1 VKRLVVLLSI
11 FAVLPAAAH
20 ADGCPVSTCGDG
32 SSSEA
37 LPGSQLFV
45 VRPLG
50 PQGPLVAYDTS
61 TGSRRFA
68 LPQGRLSG
76 DGRTFVSFAF
86 AKGHTTVGRYDT
98 RDGRFLG
105 ASAVPGRAI
114 VGTVSFDGRWAVLY
128 RLGRGNVSRIAL
140 LDTRRGV
147 VARSIALRGSYE
159 AEALSPNGR
168 LLFLI
173 HWNRAGYDLKTYD
186 FAKGQ
191 LRPTT
196 LADPDEK
203 MTGNAATAIS
213 SRDGHWLLTLYVEND
228 GGAFVHALDLRT
240 GVAHCIDLPWQ
251 RMQFVG
257 PATAVLALSP
267 DGRRLYASDPLLG
280 RVATIDLRSLRV
292 VHNQGF
298 APNSTELAAGAGLTA
313 AVSPKGRVLVFTR
326 GSALWL
332 YDTAYNVVR
341 GPFKVEAPGIVG
353 VGFALYDG
361 RLTVLR
367 TDGRHVTL
375 DAASGRRVIAE
386 GRVPSGVFAVR
397 AGGVGPLVGYDARAS
412 RPRFLLPDGHAS
424 ADGSR
429 YFAAIPRTPGSTSI
443 ESYSPSSGRLLRTHT
458 VPGRWSLG
466 AVSASG
472 KSIAIARHARGT
484 TWVKVLASGDG
495 HTLRS
500 RALRGVYTLD
510 AVTDA
515 ADKLFLI
522 QHYRNGHYAVRALSF
537 RTGRLWTATLREKGE
552 AEEPVMTGQAAGQVG
567 SSDGRWLLTLYL
579 DTKKRSAFVHALNLR
594 SAYAVCIDLPSNGH
608 ALRQLRDY
616 SLSLA
621 PDGGVYAANGT
632 LGVLARLDLR
642 RQQVTGTTLF
652 GGRTGAG
659 GWSASAISKNGR
671 MLYFASGK
679 RVWSYDTFFDV
690 VRGPQHARSPVVGLA
705 FSKDGRR
712 VFAARADGGVLTLD
726 AAKGT
731 PLAA

>member
-1 VKRLVVLLSI
+1 VKRLVLLLSL

-45 VRPLG
+45 VRALG

-61 TGSRRFA
+61 TGNWRFT
-68 LPQGRLSG
+68 LPQGRLAG
-76 DGRTFVSFAF
+76 DGRSFVSFRF
-86 AKGHTTVGRYDT
+86 AGKRTMIGRYDM

-105 ASAVPGRAI
+105 ASTVPGRAM
-114 VGTVSFDGRWAVLY
+114 VGTVSAQGRWIALL
-128 RLGRGNVSRIAL
+128 RLGRGNVARIAI
-140 LDTRRGV
+140 LDTRRGAV
-147 VARSIALRGSYE
+147 VHTVTLRGSYE
-159 AEALSPNGR
+159 AEALSPDGR

-173 HWNRAGYDLKTYD
+173 HWGRTGYDLRTYD
-186 FAKGQ
+186 FAKRE

-196 LADPDEK
+196 LAEPDEK
-203 MTGNAATAIS
+203 MTGNAATAIA
-213 SRDGHWLLTLYVEND
+213 SRDGHWLLTLYVKGD
-228 GGAFVHALDLRT
+228 GGAFVHALDLRS
-240 GVAHCIDLPWQ
+240 GVAHCIDLPWH

-267 DGRRLYASDPLLG
+267 DGRRLYAAAPMHG

-292 VHNQGF
+292 VHNHGF
-298 APNSTELAAGAGLTA
+298 LPNSAELAAGASLTA
-313 AVSPKGRVLVFTR
+313 AVSANGRMLAFTR
-326 GSALWL
+326 GPALWL
-332 YDTAYNVVR
+332 YDTAYGVLR
-341 GPFKVEAPGIVG
+341 GPLTIGAIG
-353 VGFALYDG
+353 VAGLGFAPVGGHLQ
-361 RLTVLR
+361 VLR
-367 TDGRHVTL
+367 ADGRHVL
-375 DAASGRRVIAE
+375 FDAASGRRVIAE
-386 GRVPSGVFAVR
+386 GRLPSDVFAVR
-397 AGGVGPLVGYDARAS
+397 AGGLGPLVGYDARAGS
-412 RPRFLLPDGHAS
+412 PRFLLPDGRGS

-429 YFAAIPRTPGSTSI
+429 YFAAVPRAPGSTSI
-443 ESYSPSSGRLLRTHT
+443 ESYSPSTGKLLGAYR
-458 VPGRWSLG
+458 VQGRWTLG
-466 AVSASG
+466 AVSATG
-472 KSIAIARHARGT
+472 QSIAIARHARGT
-484 TWVKVLASGDG
+484 TWVKVLSADG
-495 HTLRS
+495 RTLRS
-500 RALRGVYTLD
+500 RALHGVYTLD

-522 QHYRNGHYAVRALSF
+522 QYYRHGHYAVRALSF

-552 AEEPVMTGQAAGQVG
+552 TEQPVMTGEAAGQVG
-567 SSDGRWLLTLYL
+567 SPDGRWLLTLYL

-621 PDGGVYAANGT
+621 PDSGVYAANGT

-642 RQQVTGTTLF
+642 RQEVTGTTIF
-652 GGRTGAG
+652 ATRSPGG
-659 GWSASAISKNGR
+659 GWSASALSKNGR

-690 VRGPQHARSPVVGLA
+690 VRGPQVARTPVVGLA
-705 FSKDGRR
+705 FSADGRR
-712 VFAARADGGVLTLD
+712 VFAARADGGVLTFD

>member
-45 VRPLG
+45 VRALG

-61 TGSRRFA
+61 TGNWRFT
-68 LPQGRLSG
+68 LPQGRLAG
-76 DGRTFVSFAF
+76 DGRSFVSFRF
-86 AKGHTTVGRYDT
+86 AGKRTTISRYDV

-105 ASAVPGRAI
+105 ASTVPGRAI
-114 VGTVSFDGRWAVLY
+114 VGTVSAQGRWVALL
-128 RLGRGNVSRIAL
+128 RLGRGNVARIAI
-140 LDTRRGV
+140 LDTRRGAV
-147 VARSIALRGSYE
+147 VHAVRLRGSYE
-159 AEALSPNGR
+159 AEALSPDGR

-173 HWNRAGYDLKTYD
+173 HWGRTGYDLRTYD
-186 FAKGQ
+186 LAKRE

-196 LADPDEK
+196 LAEPDEK
-203 MTGNAATAIS
+203 MTGNAATAIA
-213 SRDGHWLLTLYVEND
+213 SRDGHWLLTLYVKGD
-228 GGAFVHALDLRT
+228 GGAFVHALDLRS
-240 GVAHCIDLPWQ
+240 GVAHCIDLPWH

-267 DGRRLYASDPLLG
+267 DGRRLYAAAPVHG

-292 VHNQGF
+292 VHNRGF
-298 APNSTELAAGAGLTA
+298 APNAAELAAGAGLTA
-313 AVSPKGRVLVFTR
+313 AVSPNGRMLAFPR
-326 GSALWL
+326 GPALWL
-332 YDTAYNVVR
+332 YDTAYGALR
-341 GPFKVEAPGIVG
+341 GPLSIGATG
-353 VGFALYDG
+353 VAGLGFAPFGG
-361 RLTVLR
+361 RLQVLR
-367 TDGRHVTL
+367 ADGRHVL
-375 DAASGRRVIAE
+375 FDAASGRRVIAV
-386 GRVPSGVFAVR
+386 GRVPADVFAVR
-397 AGGVGPLVGYDARAS
+397 AGGVGPLVGYDARAGS
-412 RPRFLLPDGHAS
+412 PRFLLPDGRGS

-429 YFAAIPRTPGSTSI
+429 YFAAVPRAPGSTSI
-443 ESYSPSSGRLLRTHT
+443 ESYSPSTGKLLRAYR
-458 VPGRWSLG
+458 VQGRWTLG
-466 AVSASG
+466 AVSATG
-472 KSIAIARHARGT
+472 QSIAVAQHARGT
-484 TWVKVLASGDG
+484 TWVKVLAAADG
-495 HTLRS
+495 RTLRS
-500 RALRGVYTLD
+500 RALHGVYTLD

-522 QHYRNGHYAVRALSF
+522 QHDRNGHYAVRALSF

-552 AEEPVMTGQAAGQVG
+552 TEQPVMTGEAAGQVG
-567 SSDGRWLLTLYL
+567 SPDGRWLLTLYL

-621 PDGGVYAANGT
+621 PEGGVYAANGT

-642 RQQVTGTTLF
+642 RQEVTGTTIF
-652 GGRTGAG
+652 ATRSSRG
-659 GWSASAISKNGR
+659 GWSASALSKNGR

-690 VRGPQHARSPVVGLA
+690 VRGPQLARTPVVGLA
-705 FSKDGRR
+705 FSADGRR

>member
-1 VKRLVVLLSI
+1 VKRLVFLLSV
-11 FAVLPAAAH
+11 FAVLPAVAH

-50 PQGPLVAYDTS
+50 PQGPLLADDTS
-61 TGSRRFA
+61 TGTRRFA
-68 LPQGRLSG
+68 LPQGRLAA
-76 DGRTFVSFAF
+76 DGRSFVSFAF
-86 AKGHTTVGRYDT
+86 AKGHTTIGRYDM

-105 ASAVPGRAI
+105 ASAVPGRAV
-114 VGTVSFDGRWAVLY
+114 VGAVSAQGRWVALY
-128 RLGRGNVSRIAL
+128 RLGRGQIARL
-140 LDTRRGV
+140 AILDTRRGSLV
-147 VARSIALRGSYE
+147 HAVTLRGTYE
-159 AEALSPNGR
+159 AEALSPDGR

-173 HWNRAGYDLKTYD
+173 HWGRAGYDLRTYD
-186 FAKGQ
+186 FAKRE

-213 SRDGHWLLTLYVEND
+213 SRDGHWLLTLYVEGD

-240 GVAHCIDLPWQ
+240 GVAHCIDLPWH
-251 RMQFVG
+251 RLQFVG

-267 DGRRLYASDPLLG
+267 DGRRLYATDPLLG
-280 RVATIDLRSLRV
+280 RVATVDVRSLRV
-292 VHNQGF
+292 VHNRGF
-298 APNSTELAAGAGLTA
+298 APNATELAAGAGLTA
-313 AVSPKGRVLVFTR
+313 AVSPKGRVLAFTR

-332 YDTAYNVVR
+332 YDTTYGVVR
-341 GPFKVEAPGIVG
+341 GPFHVGGGGIAG
-353 VGFALYDG
+353 VGFTPYGG
-361 RLTVLR
+361 RLTVLPV
-367 TDGRHVTL
+367 DGRHVGF

-386 GRVPSGVFAVR
+386 GRVPADVFAVR
-397 AGGVGPLVGYDARAS
+397 AGGFGPLVGYDAHAS
-412 RPRFLLPDGHAS
+412 SPRFLLPDGRGS
-424 ADGSR
+424 ADGSH
-429 YFAAIPRTPGSTSI
+429 YFAAVPRAPGWTSI
-443 ESYSPSSGRLLRTHT
+443 ESYSPSSGELLHT
-458 VPGRWSLG
+458 NLVRGRWTLG
-466 AVSASG
+466 AVSATG
-472 KSIAIARHARGT
+472 KSIAVARHARGT
-484 TWVKVLASGDG
+484 TWVKVLAAADG
-495 HTLRS
+495 RTVRS

-515 ADKLFLI
+515 GDKLFLI
-522 QHYRNGHYAVRALSF
+522 QHYRQGHYAVRALSF

-552 AEEPVMTGQAAGQVG
+552 AEQPVMTGEAAGQVG
-567 SSDGRWLLTLYL
+567 SPDGRWLLTLYL

-621 PDGGVYAANGT
+621 PGGGVFAANGT

-642 RQQVTGTTLF
+642 RQAVTGTTLF
-652 GGRTGAG
+652 GRRSSGG
-659 GWSASAISKNGR
+659 GWSASALSTNGR
-671 MLYFASGK
+671 MLYFASGR

-690 VRGPQHARSPVVGLA
+690 VRGPQVARTPVVGLA
-705 FSKDGRR
+705 FSGDGRR

>member
-1 VKRLVVLLSI
+1 MKRLVVLLSI
-11 FAVLPAAAH
+11 VFVLPAVAH
-20 ADGCPVSTCGDG
+20 ADGCPVSTCGNG

-37 LPGSQLFV
+37 LPGSSLLA

-76 DGRTFVSFAF
+76 DGRSFVSFAF
-86 AKGHTTVGRYDT
+86 AKRHTTIGRYDV

-105 ASAVPGRAI
+105 ASSVTGRAT
-114 VGTVSFDGRWAVLY
+114 VGAVSADGRWAALY

-147 VARSIALRGSYE
+147 VARAITLRGSYE
-159 AEALSPNGR
+159 AEALSPDGR

-186 FAKGQ
+186 FAKRQ

-203 MTGNAATAIS
+203 MTGSAATAIA

-228 GGAFVHALDLRT
+228 GGAFVHALDLRS
-240 GVAHCIDLPWQ
+240 GVAHCIDLPW
-251 RMQFVG
+251 RRTLMVG

-280 RVATIDLRSLRV
+280 RVATIDLSSLRV
-292 VHNQGF
+292 VRNRGF
-298 APNSTELAAGAGLTA
+298 APNTTELAAGAGLTA
-313 AVSPKGRVLVFTR
+313 AVSPRGRVLAFTR
-326 GSALWL
+326 GRALWL
-332 YDTAYNVVR
+332 YDTAYDLVR
-341 GPFKVEAPGIVG
+341 GPFEVEALGIVG
-353 VGFALYDG
+353 VGFARYGG

-367 TDGRHVTL
+367 TDGRHVAF
-375 DAASGRRVIAE
+375 DSASGRRVIAE

-429 YFAAIPRTPGSTSI
+429 YFAAIPRAPGSTSI
-443 ESYSPSSGRLLRTHT
+443 ESYSPSSGRLLGTYT

-495 HTLRS
+495 DALRS
-500 RALRGVYTLD
+500 RALHGVYTLD

-515 ADKLFLI
+515 GDKLFLI

-552 AEEPVMTGQAAGQVG
+552 TEEPVMTGQAAGQVG
-567 SSDGRWLLTLYL
+567 SADGRWLLTLYL

-594 SAYAVCIDLPSNGH
+594 SAYAVCIDLPSDGH
-608 ALRQLRDY
+608 ALSQLRDY

-621 PDGGVYAANGT
+621 PDGAVYAANGT
-632 LGVLARLDLR
+632 LGLLARLDLR
-642 RQQVTGTTLF
+642 RQAVTATTYF
-652 GGRTGAG
+652 GKRSHAG
-659 GWSASAISKNGR
+659 GWSASALSKNGR

-690 VRGPQHARSPVVGLA
+690 VRGPQLARTPVVGLA
-705 FSKDGRR
+705 FSNDGRR

-726 AAKGT
+726 AAKGK

>member
-1 VKRLVVLLSI
+1 VKRLVVLLSL

-37 LPGSQLFV
+37 LPGSQLLA

-61 TGSRRFA
+61 NGTRRFA

-76 DGRTFVSFAF
+76 DGRSFVSFAF
-86 AKGHTTVGRYDT
+86 AKDHTTIGRYDT

-114 VGTVSFDGRWAVLY
+114 VGAVSAQGRWVALF
-128 RLGRGNVSRIAL
+128 RLGHGNVSRIAI
-140 LDTRRGV
+140 LDTRRGAV
-147 VARSIALRGSYE
+147 VDAVTLRGSYE
-159 AEALSPNGR
+159 TEALSPDGR

-173 HWNRAGYDLKTYD
+173 HWGRNGYDLRTYD
-186 FAKGQ
+186 FAQ
-191 LRPTT
+191 RELRPTT

-213 SRDGHWLLTLYVEND
+213 SRDGHWLLTLYIEGD
-228 GGAFVHALDLRT
+228 GGAFVHALDLRS
-240 GVAHCIDLPWQ
+240 GIAHCIELPWQ
-251 RMQFVG
+251 RAQFVG

-267 DGRRLYASDPLLG
+267 DGRRLYAVDPLLG
-280 RVATIDLRSLRV
+280 RVATIDLRSLRII
-292 VHNQGF
+292 HNQGF
-298 APNSTELAAGAGLTA
+298 APNAAELAGGAGLTA
-313 AVSPKGRVLVFTR
+313 AVSPRGRMLAFTR
-326 GSALWL
+326 GRALWL

-341 GPFKVEAPGIVG
+341 GPSEVEALGIVG
-353 VGFALYDG
+353 VGFAPYDG

-367 TDGRHVTL
+367 TDGRHVTF

-397 AGGVGPLVGYDARAS
+397 AGGIGPLVGYDARAS
-412 RPRFLLPDGHAS
+412 SPRFLLPDGHAS

-443 ESYSPSSGRLLRTHT
+443 ESYSPSSGRLLHTFT

-466 AVSASG
+466 AVSANG
-472 KSIAIARHARGT
+472 TSIAIARNARGT
-484 TWVKVLASGDG
+484 TSVKILASVDG
-495 HTLRS
+495 RTLRS
-500 RALRGVYTLD
+500 RTLRGVYTLD

-552 AEEPVMTGQAAGQVG
+552 AEEPVMTGEAAGQVG
-567 SSDGRWLLTLYL
+567 SPDGRWLLTLYL

-642 RQQVTGTTLF
+642 RQAVTGTTIF
-652 GGRTGAG
+652 GRRSSGG
-659 GWSASAISKNGR
+659 GWSASALSKNGR

-690 VRGPQHARSPVVGLA
+690 VRGPQLARSPVVGLV

-712 VFAARADGGVLTLD
+712 VFAARADGGVLTLN